1 MTEVKS
7 YVCPNCG
14 ANTTNTQ
21 NCDYCGSLLVR
32 FVERDIDLS
41 GTAYLNND
49 NVLPGL
55 IKHLEQNLT
64 LQKNSKNSV
73 VTDIRWISKQT
84 WDTICILQN
93 KNCVWLDDTKI
104 MINEEDGMVI
114 SLCFTTTT
122 ETGYEYFNYRNKR
135 REERF
140 KALPSFKLFTQHI
153 TFSGDDKISEY
164 AIFFGKDVE
173 GAARIISEILVE
185 VMNVPLNDNT
195 ITIDTNTFD
204 IIQQNRVSFNQF
216 AQKKIVEDEKL
227 RKLAG
232 KAKKAKR
239 KSERKSESANN
250 SSEILGVKWYWW
262 VLLVVWLWICF
273 S

>member
-32 FVERDIDLS
+32 FVERNIDLS

-84 WDTICILQN
+84 WDSICILPN
-93 KNCVWLDDTKI
+93 KNCVWRDHTEI

-114 SLCFTTTT
+114 SLDFTTTT
-122 ETGYEYFNYRNKR
+122 ETGCEYFNYRNKR
-135 REERF
+135 KEERF
-140 KALPSFKLFTQHI
+140 KALPSFKLFTQHT

-195 ITIDTNTFD
+195 ITIDTNTYD

-227 RKLAG
+227 RERAR
-232 KAKKAKR
+232 KAKEAK
-239 KSERKSESANN
+239 RKSESANN